1 MITGKRVKEVSEA
14 VAVLLI
20 SAAVCWGLPFVALA
34 SPNSTGTLSAPQN
47 MASALVGQ
55 NSAHRTAESH
65 IINYDDIT
73 QGLLLYRQPSGAWVP
88 SLPLDTQVSM
98 QVSGLS
104 NRVSV
109 KQVFRN
115 NTEFVLNGQ
124 YLFPL
129 PNEAAVDSLRLHIGQ
144 RVIEGQIHPKA
155 DAKQIFEQ
163 AKAEGK
169 RASLVSQERPNMF
182 TTEVA
187 NLAPQ
192 EELIVEISYQETI
205 KYEDGLF
212 SLRFPLVVAPRYI
225 PGLTSDSSASDSHDP
240 MAQVRQSSRVTSSQV
255 FDADRIVAPVRD
267 GASGRDPV
275 LKADIQVLL
284 AKGLIK
290 RPLRVLTMTSN
301 SSKTTAARSMYR
313 WRNVCPLIVILCCN
327 GEYSRAR
334 AQWLGCLI
342 SKVKPIS
349 SMAKICLRIHLRQVK
364 PAA

>member
-1 MITGKRVKEVSEA
+1 MITGKRVKEISESLA
-14 VAVLLI
+14 ILMI

-34 SPNSTGTLSAPQN
+34 SPNSTGTLSEPQN
-47 MASALVGQ
+47 IASALVDENTAQ
-55 NSAHRTAESH
+55 STAESQV
-65 IINYDDIT
+65 INYDDIT

-155 DAKQIFEQ
+155 EAKQIFEQ

-192 EELIVEISYQETI
+192 EELIVEISYQESI

-225 PGLTSDSSASDSHDP
+225 PGLTSDASASDSNNP
-240 MAQVRQSSRVTSSQV
+240 IAQSSQSSRVTSSQV

-284 AKGLIK
+284 VDHKEFKAN
-290 RPLRVLTMTSN
+290 RPR
-301 SSKTTAARSMYR
+301 KFAQAQ
-313 WRNVCPLIVILCCN
+313 VIDTR
-327 GEYSRAR
+327 GIWT
-334 AQWLGCLI
+334 Q
-342 SKVKPIS
+342 
-349 SMAKICLRIHLRQVK
+349 
-364 PAA
+364 